1 MYGRMKPFLRSL
13 LVDLL
18 SRSLKVLNTCTLA
31 TLFMEVGTDF
41 NIQTVTYPRT
51 LDLHFGNVL
60 YHSPAL
66 ESLFKSREKTKELL
80 GEPTLLEP
88 RLYSEE
94 SPPENSQR
102 VPQYLVYRL
111 SIAPILQL
119 IADDPSQSHIKLC
132 DFGESSFHDPAS
144 TGAHRKL
151 NCPRVYAAPE
161 VIFDELVSPASDVW
175 AMGNLLH
182 YILSGGQEMGS
193 SVISGPPNPTDEEVL
208 KNIVS
213 ALGKLPDPWWQ
224 RWEER
229 RKYFDEE
236 ARPAEGVRAVSRLVR
251 IPKAYIKEEES
262 EAFEKVLRGM
272 FDYNPRTRLT
282 SREAANGLKWLA
294 S

>member
-1 MYGRMKPFLRSL
+1 
-13 LVDLL
+13 
-18 SRSLKVLNTCTLA
+18 
-31 TLFMEVGTDF
+31 MEVGSDF

-51 LDLHFGNVL
+51 LDLHLGNVL

-88 RLYSEE
+88 RLYSEASPE
-94 SPPENSQR
+94 SSQR

-119 IADDPSQSHIKLC
+119 IANDPSQSHIKLC

-161 VIFDELVSPASDVW
+161 VIFDDSVSPASDVW

-213 ALGKLPDPWWQ
+213 VLGKLPEPWWQ

-236 ARPAEGVRAVSRLVR
+236 ARPAEGARAVSRLVR

-272 FDYNPRTRLT
+272 FDYNPRTRLA
-282 SREAANGLKWLA
+282 SREVANRLDWLA

>member
-1 MYGRMKPFLRSL
+1 MYGRMKPFRRSFLVGL
-13 LVDLL
+13 LFK
-18 SRSLKVLNTCTLA
+18 SLKALSTCTLA
-31 TLFMEVGTDF
+31 TSFMEVGTDLDLYS
-41 NIQTVTYPRT
+41 NSCSST
-51 LDLHFGNVL
+51 LDLHLGNVL

-66 ESLFKSREKTKELL
+66 ESLFKSREKTKDLL

-88 RLYSEE
+88 RFYSKA
-94 SPPENSQR
+94 SPPESSQR
-102 VPQYLVYRL
+102 VPRYLVYRL
-111 SIAPILQL
+111 SITPILQL

-132 DFGESSFHDPAS
+132 DFGESSFHDPGS

-193 SVISGPPNPTDEEVL
+193 SVISGRPNPTDEEVL
-208 KNIVS
+208 KNIVLV
-213 ALGKLPDPWWQ
+213 LGKLPDRWWQ

-236 ARPAEGVRAVSRLVR
+236 ASPAEGVSGASRLAR
-251 IPKAYIKEEES
+251 IPKAYIKEEERRH
-262 EAFEKVLRGM
+262 LRRSCEGC
-272 FDYNPRTRLT
+272 LT
-282 SREAANGLKWLA
+282 TIRGRD
-294 S
+294 